1 MSSKSA
7 LPTAPLLTAQ
17 AAWLA
22 PARDYLLRRVGIG
35 QRARVLDLGAGRGA
49 VTPELLRRAGGQ
61 VVALDLDL
69 PALREV
75 LPEAARVGGD
85 ARTLPLAS
93 ASLDLVF
100 SQLTLLWV
108 RPLAAV
114 LDEMA
119 RVLRPGGALVALE
132 PDYGGLMEYP
142 PAVGTRSI
150 WMAALSREGADPCVG
165 RKLPGALEERHF
177 DVRVEFQNR
186 LVPPQPARFDLLRGL
201 PLTAKERTALQ
212 LAEDAAEESEGRWSV
227 VAHLPFFFVTAIKS

>member
-35 QRARVLDLGAGRGA
+35 QRTRVLDLGAGRGA

-132 PDYGGLMEYP
+132 PDYGGLIEYP
-142 PAVGTRSI
+142 PAVGTRAI

-177 DVRVEFQNR
+177 DVRVDFQNR